1 MLRLEWAR
9 RPETKMRL
17 YYYEGES
24 YLLPESSSNCPII
37 KDAVVHKIHCPTI
50 NCSILLE
57 V

>member
-9 RPETKMRL
+9 GPETKMRL